1 MIDIPLAT
9 LFTLAADS
17 PVDHVVNHPFLKSDS
32 GVWLWSAHVG
42 TLVLAGLI
50 LLILGPMIARQI
62 GTGPESEGNDRYIT
76 KGRLAQTVEVICLY
90 LREKAVRPLLHDRTD
105 RFMPFLWTIFFFILV
120 NNLLGLIPILDVIHL
135 INSDWKAEHR
145 APIGGTATSNIAV
158 TAVLAFISFLVINAA
173 GIKELGVG
181 GYLKHLTGGAPA
193 FIWPILV
200 PVEILGTFIKP
211 VALAIRLFANMTAG
225 HVLLAT
231 LFMFVGMS
239 LKTGLAV
246 GAPVT
251 LISCIGAVAIMFLE
265 LFVAFLQAFVFMFL
279 TTVFISQLSHHGDH
293 DHAHDHAHDHSH
305 GGHPHPAH

>member
-9 LFTLAADS
+9 LFTLAADN
-17 PVDHVVNHPFLKSDS
+17 PVDHVVNHPFLKTDS
-32 GVWLWSAHVG
+32 GLWLWSAHVG

-50 LLILGPMIARQI
+50 LLILGPSIARQI

-105 RFMPFLWTIFFFILV
+105 RFMPFLWTVFFFILV

-135 INSDWKAEHR
+135 INSDWKAQHR
-145 APIGGTATSNIAV
+145 APIGGTPTSNIAV

-173 GIKELGVG
+173 GIKELGIG
-181 GYLKHLTGGAPA
+181 GYLKHLTGGAPP

-239 LKTGLAV
+239 LKSGLAV

-251 LISCIGAVAIMFLE
+251 IISCIGAIAIMFLE

-279 TTVFISQLSHHGDH
+279 STVFISQLSHHGDH
-293 DHAHDHAHDHSH
+293 DHSHDHAHDHSH

>member
-1 MIDIPLAT
+1 MIDFPLAS
-9 LFTLAADS
+9 LFTLAADN

-32 GVWLWSAHVG
+32 GLWLWSAHVG
-42 TLVLAGLI
+42 TLILAGLI
-50 LLILGPMIARQI
+50 LLILGPIIARQI

-135 INSDWKAEHR
+135 INSDWKAQHR
-145 APIGGTATSNIAV
+145 APIGGTPTSNIAV

-181 GYLKHLTGGAPA
+181 GYLKHLTGGAPP

-211 VALAIRLFANMTAG
+211 IALAIRLFANMTAG

-239 LKTGLAV
+239 LKSGLAV

-251 LISCIGAVAIMFLE
+251 IISCIGAIAIMFLE

-279 TTVFISQLSHHGDH
+279 STVFISQLSHHGDH

>member
-1 MIDIPLAT
+1 MIDLPLAT
-9 LFTLAADS
+9 LTLAADS
-17 PVDHVVNHPFLKSDS
+17 PIGHVVNHPFTYFGD
-32 GVWLWSAHVG
+32 GWWLWNAHVG
-42 TLVLAGLI
+42 TLVLSGLI
-50 LLILGPMIARQI
+50 LIILGPMVAKQIA
-62 GTGPESEGNDRYIT
+62 TGPETEGNERYLT
-76 KGRLAQTVEVICLY
+76 KGRFAQTIEVICLY

-105 RFMPFLWTIFFFILV
+105 RFMPFLWTVFFFILV
-120 NNLLGLIPILDVIHL
+120 NNLIGLIPIMDILHL
-135 INSDWKAEHR
+135 FNEEWKSSHR
-145 APIGGTATSNIAV
+145 APIGGTATGNIAV
-158 TAVLAFISFLVINAA
+158 TAVLAVISFIVINIA
-173 GIKELGVG
+173 GVRELGLG

-211 VALAIRLFANMTAG
+211 IALAIRLFANMTAG

-239 LKTGLAV
+239 LSAGIAV

-251 LISCIGAVAIMFLE
+251 LISCIGAIAIMFLE

-293 DHAHDHAHDHSH
+293 DHAHDHSHDHAH
-305 GGHPHPAH
+305 GGHAHPAH